1 MQLACCQFNLC
12 ADSILLHME
21 LRAVFI
27 RNIKKYRKINK
38 ISQMILAEHCGTSTS
53 YIGEIEI
60 GKKFPSVEMIQKIAD
75 ALKVQPYKLFMDESD
90 VYIATLSPKAKE
102 ELIAKV
108 QQSVAS
114 IIEESVYLP

>member
-1 MQLACCQFNLC
+1 
-12 ADSILLHME
+12 
-21 LRAVFI
+21 
-27 RNIKKYRKINK
+27 
-38 ISQMILAEHCGTSTS
+38 MILAEHCGTSTS

>member
-1 MQLACCQFNLC
+1 
-12 ADSILLHME
+12 
-21 LRAVFI
+21 
-27 RNIKKYRKINK
+27 
-38 ISQMILAEHCGTSTS
+38 
-53 YIGEIEI
+53 
-60 GKKFPSVEMIQKIAD
+60 MIQKIAD